1 MKLEKRIHL
10 AKGLTP
16 VETEIATYILE
27 NKDII
32 VDMNIQELSES
43 IPVSKSAIHRFCK
56 KINLNG
62 FNELKVQLAKDSY
75 YSLNH
80 DMLINVNYPF
90 QTDDNA
96 NEIGYKLIELYELT
110 IKDTF
115 DYLNFQEIEQV
126 AKIIDQS
133 NVVDI
138 YTHSHNL
145 NPAEN
150 FQDKMLTVGKMV
162 NVPKTKYKQRLTVL
176 ASNFR
181 HVAVILSYS
190 GKATFIKQIIRPL
203 YEKNIPII
211 LISQAGRN
219 YYPEFIKYSIALSD
233 KESMQNRISQFSS
246 HIAMQYVLD
255 VIYATFFNLNRQ
267 KNMEYIRRYIH
278 YMDDRQLD

>member
-16 VETEIATYILE
+16 VETEIAAYILE

-75 YSLNH
+75 DSLNH

-90 QTDDNA
+90 QKDDNA
-96 NEIGYKLIELYELT
+96 NEIGYKLILLYELT

-126 AKIIDQS
+126 AKMIDQS
-133 NVVDI
+133 SVVDI

-150 FQDKMLTVGKMV
+150 FQDKMLTVGKMI
-162 NVPKTKYKQRLTVL
+162 NIPKTKYKQRLTVL
-176 ASNFR
+176 ASDSR
-181 HVAVILSYS
+181 HVAIILSYS
-190 GKATFIKQIIRPL
+190 GKATFIKQVIRPL

-233 KESMQNRISQFSS
+233 KESMQDRISQFSS
-246 HIAMQYVLD
+246 HIAMQSVLD